1 MFVTVI
7 NLIKFVVKLS
17 LYKIW
22 HVSRL
27 FHLSFDLGVQSPYPC
42 QCGMGG
48 YPVVGNQ
55 CVTNMSNLNFS
66 HF

>member
-22 HVSRL
+22 HVSYKRNKNLL
-27 FHLSFDLGVQSPYPC
+27 FFYITIIFVYTS
-42 QCGMGG
+42 
-48 YPVVGNQ
+48 
-55 CVTNMSNLNFS
+55 
-66 HF
+66 